1 MFLSRLIAKH
11 KGMGR
16 TAAMQAI
23 AGKRVSADDQVVTD
37 GQHPVDRFTTVHL
50 DDAVVQQA
58 EPALYIMLH
67 KPVGYLSATSD
78 PQHPTVI
85 DLIDH
90 PARETLHIAG
100 RLDRSSSGLLLLT
113 NDGRWSKRLT
123 EPGEKVDKVYL
134 VETADPIAPEAVEL
148 FATGFYFHTEDLTT
162 LPAELEILG
171 ERLARVTLHEGRYH
185 QIKRMFHR
193 VNNRVVSLHR
203 ESIGSL
209 VLPVELFPGQWREI
223 GHDVLGSQPT
233 QKG

>member
-23 AGKRVSADDQVVTD
+23 AGRRVRVGDIVVTD
-37 GQHPVDRFTTVHL
+37 GQHEVDRFSTVWIEDTL
-50 DDAVVQQA
+50 VQHGEQ
-58 EPALYIMLH
+58 ALYIMMN

-113 NDGRWSKRLT
+113 NDGRWSKKLT
-123 EPGEKVDKVYL
+123 EPGEKVAKVYV
-134 VETADPIAPEAVEL
+134 VETAEPIALDAAEK
-148 FATGFYFHTEDLTT
+148 FAAGFYFHTEDLTT

-171 ERLARVTLHEGRYH
+171 ERKARVTLHEGRYH

-193 VNNRVVSLHR
+193 VENRVISLHR
-203 ESIGSL
+203 ESIGTL
-209 VLPVELFPGQWREI
+209 ALPPDLRPGEWREI
-223 GHDVLGSQPT
+223 VPRLIKAPF
-233 QKG
+233 